1 MGKNKGRLT
10 EKKPRPS
17 SSTADEQGGG
27 KRESEAEKQADLAK
41 LVQMFKEKD
50 AQKEKRIAELQSL
63 LDDAFSEL
71 STLCNQVRDLEKSL
85 EFTQKEQEEVKE
97 RIQTCE

>member
-1 MGKNKGRLT
+1 MNKVETSAKAMLRNKQTLPNLFKCS
-10 EKKPRPS
+10 KK
-17 SSTADEQGGG
+17 
-27 KRESEAEKQADLAK
+27 
-41 LVQMFKEKD
+41 KD

-71 STLCNQVRDLEKSL
+71 SMLCNQVRDLEKSL

-97 RIQTCE
+97 RIQTCEEEQIKQETN